1 MKQLMIGLAIAGMAG
16 GFGIAAQA
24 ASHGMDYSQMTCAE
38 FTAMD
43 AEAQMNAVK
52 GMQMASDD
60 MSSDNMASD
69 NMESDNM
76 ASDSMASDSMASD
89 DMAMQDSA
97 AAIVAACEG
106 NPDMMAMDAM
116 MAGMDN

>member
-69 NMESDNM
+69 NMESD
-76 ASDSMASDSMASD
+76 SMASD